1 MNKKYK
7 KLGLSIV
14 LDLIGFIPIPLLD
27 FVWAPISGYIMTKM
41 YEGTKG
47 KIAGIVSFL
56 EEILPLDIIP
66 TFTIMWVYT
75 YIVQKENIK
84 RDDNKKSENT
94 TIIDV

>member
-7 KLGLSIV
+7 NLVISIV
-14 LDLIGFIPIPLLD
+14 LDIFGLIPIPLLD
-27 FVWAPISGYIMTKM
+27 LFWAPISGYIMTRM
-41 YEGTKG
+41 YKGTTG
-47 KIAGIVSFL
+47 KVAGIISFL

-75 YIVQKENIK
+75 YLIQKQNV
-84 RDDNKKSENT
+84 NKKNDEESA